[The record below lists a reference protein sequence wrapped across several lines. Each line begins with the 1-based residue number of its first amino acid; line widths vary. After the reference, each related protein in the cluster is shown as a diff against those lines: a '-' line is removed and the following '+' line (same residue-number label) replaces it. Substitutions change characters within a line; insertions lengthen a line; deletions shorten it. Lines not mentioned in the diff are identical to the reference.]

1 MHIYQ
6 VYSSFIVNN
15 RLNDMSFYT
24 ELKVR
29 HTDFEKI
36 DLSLQR
42 SKILEILAEDEI
54 NKDVYYKLVD
64 TFNNGI
70 ADFNIDSVA
79 CLQLIEK
86 ISLLLP
92 ESSFECRGL
101 GEKYFYTWILCVE
114 NGQVIFKN
122 QPWENDNPFI

>member
-64 TFNNGI
+64 TF
-70 ADFNIDSVA
+70 
-79 CLQLIEK
+79 
-86 ISLLLP
+86 
-92 ESSFECRGL
+92 
-101 GEKYFYTWILCVE
+101 
-114 NGQVIFKN
+114 
-122 QPWENDNPFI
+122 